1 MSRRR
6 SKRNEEDALD
16 EEKPRRTRRRV
27 IEEEEIEER
36 PRKRTTKRVIEEE
49 EEEDEELEDV
59 ENEPAPEIDARTAAK
74 LKAKIN
80 EWLDY
85 DEHIKEMT
93 NKMKKYKDA
102 KKKEEESIIT
112 MITNL
117 GMDQMKIDV
126 HDKKGAV
133 RGRVYRQKS
142 VTKEALKESIIKDAL
157 MEGIRDEK
165 TVNQLLKK
173 IDSKR
178 PVKERY
184 YLKRTKGSDQ

>member
-1 MSRRR
+1 MSRKR
-6 SKRNEEDALD
+6 SKRNDED
-16 EEKPRRTRRRV
+16 
-27 IEEEEIEER
+27 EEIEYEER
-36 PRKRTTKRVIEEE
+36 KPRKRTVKRVVEEE
-49 EEEDEELEDV
+49 EEEELEDI

-74 LKAKIN
+74 LKRKIN

-93 NKMKKYKDA
+93 GKMKKYKDA
-102 KKKEEESIIT
+102 KKKEEESIIE

-117 GMDQMKIDV
+117 GLDQSKIDV
-126 HDKKGAV
+126 HDKKGAI
-133 RGRVYRQKS
+133 RSRVYRQKS

-157 MEGIRDEK
+157 METIQNEK

-178 PVKERY
+178 PVKERF
-184 YLKRTKGSDQ
+184 YLKRTKGSDT

>member
-6 SKRNEEDALD
+6 SKRNEEESD
-16 EEKPRRTRRRV
+16 EEKPRKRTTRRV
-27 IEEEEIEER
+27 VEEDVEETK
-36 PRKRTTKRVIEEE
+36 PRKRTTKRVVEEE
-49 EEEDEELEDV
+49 EEEDVELEDM
-59 ENEPAPEIDARTAAK
+59 ENEPVPEIDARTAAK

-85 DEHIKEMT
+85 DEHIKDMT

-117 GMDQMKIDV
+117 GMDQMKIDI
-126 HDKKGAV
+126 HDKKGAI
-133 RGRVYRQKS
+133 RSRVYRQKS

-157 MEGIRDEK
+157 MESIRDEK
-165 TVNQLLKK
+165 AVNQLLKK